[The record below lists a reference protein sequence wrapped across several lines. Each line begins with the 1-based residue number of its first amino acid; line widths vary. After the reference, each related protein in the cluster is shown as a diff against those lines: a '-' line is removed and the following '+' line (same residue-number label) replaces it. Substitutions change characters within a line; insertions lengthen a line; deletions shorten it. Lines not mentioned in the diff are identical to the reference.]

1 MKQEKKSGE
10 GKSSKFAL
18 SQLLHND
25 IFLKVTSVLVACGMW
40 FAVASA
46 NKNAISIEIKG
57 VPVKLDTQS
66 TFLSRMGLTAIG
78 DEDAYVDVVVE
89 GVRYVV
95 GSVKPEDI
103 SVTAA
108 VGGVNG
114 SGVFSLPLKAENIS
128 KKDFS
133 IVSVTPS
140 TMQVKFDR
148 MVTKKFSVETD
159 LGPVQV
165 PEGYMTED
173 VLISP
178 SEVNVTGPDA
188 EIAKIARCVVD
199 VSLEEELTKTESL
212 KGQILLYDK
221 DGNRIETEEL
231 TLDQTEAEVTIP
243 VLRSMKLPVTV
254 EFLNVPE
261 GFPLDEM
268 PYKLSSE
275 TITVAGPV
283 DQVERTTELVAG
295 YIDFKEL
302 GLDSAYLFDVELPD
316 SFINVENVEQVSV
329 EFDTSQME
337 EKVFNLAELRIVN
350 QPVDFDVTVLTKRI
364 GNVTVVGPSDI
375 LEGMTA
381 GDLMAQV
388 DLSDRELTEGQSS
401 FPVSVYAPT
410 KGLVWARGNYSAILV
425 LKEKAVS

>member
-1 MKQEKKSGE
+1 
-10 GKSSKFAL
+10 
-18 SQLLHND
+18 
-25 IFLKVTSVLVACGMW
+25 
-40 FAVASA
+40 
-46 NKNAISIEIKG
+46 
-57 VPVKLDTQS
+57 
-66 TFLSRMGLTAIG
+66 
-78 DEDAYVDVVVE
+78 
-89 GVRYVV
+89 
-95 GSVKPEDI
+95 
-103 SVTAA
+103 
-108 VGGVNG
+108 
-114 SGVFSLPLKAENIS
+114 
-128 KKDFS
+128 
-133 IVSVTPS
+133 
-140 TMQVKFDR
+140 
-148 MVTKKFSVETD
+148 
-159 LGPVQV
+159 
-165 PEGYMTED
+165 MTED

-199 VSLEEELTKTESL
+199 VSLEELTKTESL

-375 LEGMTA
+375 LEGMIA
-381 GDLMAQV
+381 GDLVAQV

>member
-1 MKQEKKSGE
+1 
-10 GKSSKFAL
+10 
-18 SQLLHND
+18 
-25 IFLKVTSVLVACGMW
+25 
-40 FAVASA
+40 
-46 NKNAISIEIKG
+46 
-57 VPVKLDTQS
+57 
-66 TFLSRMGLTAIG
+66 
-78 DEDAYVDVVVE
+78 
-89 GVRYVV
+89 
-95 GSVKPEDI
+95 
-103 SVTAA
+103 
-108 VGGVNG
+108 
-114 SGVFSLPLKAENIS
+114 
-128 KKDFS
+128 
-133 IVSVTPS
+133 
-140 TMQVKFDR
+140 
-148 MVTKKFSVETD
+148 TKKFSVETD
-159 LGPVQV
+159 LGPVKV

-295 YIDFKEL
+295 
-302 GLDSAYLFDVELPD
+302 
-316 SFINVENVEQVSV
+316 
-329 EFDTSQME
+329 
-337 EKVFNLAELRIVN
+337 
-350 QPVDFDVTVLTKRI
+350 
-364 GNVTVVGPSDI
+364 
-375 LEGMTA
+375 
-381 GDLMAQV
+381 
-388 DLSDRELTEGQSS
+388 
-401 FPVSVYAPT
+401 
-410 KGLVWARGNYSAILV
+410 
-425 LKEKAVS
+425 